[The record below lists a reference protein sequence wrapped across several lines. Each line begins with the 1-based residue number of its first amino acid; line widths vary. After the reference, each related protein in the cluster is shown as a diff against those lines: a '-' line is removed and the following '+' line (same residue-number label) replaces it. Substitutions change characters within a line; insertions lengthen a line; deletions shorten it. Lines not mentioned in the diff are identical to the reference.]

1 MYLIK
6 IDNRDVYCSGTQ
18 NVSGFMFIYLF
29 IILVYSL
36 LCYTFFYIFG
46 SFFNAL
52 GGGVP
57 PPPLWRKAHWYCFLR
72 NPTKIQSFIYLS
84 EMEFSRNSEMIFLLQ

>member
-52 GGGVP
+52 GGGGAP
-57 PPPLWRKAHWYCFLR
+57 SPSLEKGTLILFFKKPHQDSEF
-72 NPTKIQSFIYLS
+72 YLFVRDGI
-84 EMEFSRNSEMIFLLQ
+84 FS